1 VSAGC
6 REDSTDVTGYH
17 RARARSQ
24 LFFRGLLIPNSRRRR
39 NGRLLERSG
48 GKRCPTEPRRFP
60 GDEGYIYRH
69 NRVPDKDNRW
79 FSLQVQ
85 LSKAEAPAPICF
97 ISWTCKCR
105 TCATAAHARAKRELA
120 TTVRT
125 SVDSHFCTVYIFLL
139 LLLKYSQHPEFG
151 VGQVGFS
158 YPNAPSGELFLS
170 VFFTTLVKQVPWFF
184 YFLYFFLY
192 KPLQLHI

>member
-1 VSAGC
+1 MSPVTIVPEPDPNCSFEACLYLTLADGGTGDC
-6 REDSTDVTGYH
+6 LSDRGERDV
-17 RARARSQ
+17 Q
-24 LFFRGLLIPNSRRRR
+24 LNHFNSR
-39 NGRLLERSG
+39 
-48 GKRCPTEPRRFP
+48 RRFP

-105 TCATAAHARAKRELA
+105 TCAAAAHARAKRELA

-125 SVDSHFCTVYIFLL
+125 SVDSHFCTV
-139 LLLKYSQHPEFG
+139 
-151 VGQVGFS
+151 
-158 YPNAPSGELFLS
+158 FLS
-170 VFFTTLVKQVPWFF
+170 VFFTTLIKQVPLFF
-184 YFLYFFLY
+184 IFFTFFLY

>member
-1 VSAGC
+1 MSPITIVPEPDPNCSFEACLYLTLADGGTGDC
-6 REDSTDVTGYH
+6 LSDRGERDV
-17 RARARSQ
+17 Q
-24 LFFRGLLIPNSRRRR
+24 LNHFNSR
-39 NGRLLERSG
+39 
-48 GKRCPTEPRRFP
+48 RRFP